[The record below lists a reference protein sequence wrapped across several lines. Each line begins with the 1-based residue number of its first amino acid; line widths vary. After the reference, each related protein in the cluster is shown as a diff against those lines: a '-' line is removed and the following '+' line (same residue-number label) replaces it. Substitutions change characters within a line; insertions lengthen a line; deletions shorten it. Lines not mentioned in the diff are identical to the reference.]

1 MIPKHRCSWR
11 TRTSFQALDSGL
23 IDCTAT
29 FDVSIR
35 AYRQHE
41 AVNRYLEIDYGNLS
55 SNIPAIN
62 KDIFES
68 MAAEDQEILMQ
79 LGRDY
84 IDDYSARIAAESA
97 AMREIMRTGA
107 EGPEVTFV
115 QLSEEEHARI
125 IGLAIALLLIALG
138 VEIAYALGNVC
149 YRAGM
154 TT

>member
-1 MIPKHRCSWR
+1 M
-11 TRTSFQALDSGL
+11 
-23 IDCTAT
+23 
-29 FDVSIR
+29 SIR

-125 IGLAIALLLIALG
+125 IELAAEYTEG
-138 VEIAYALGNVC
+138 WRNQ
-149 YRAGM
+149 AGSAGIRDPQAM
-154 TT
+154 LDRWLVMRERHHDQIEAEGYPWD